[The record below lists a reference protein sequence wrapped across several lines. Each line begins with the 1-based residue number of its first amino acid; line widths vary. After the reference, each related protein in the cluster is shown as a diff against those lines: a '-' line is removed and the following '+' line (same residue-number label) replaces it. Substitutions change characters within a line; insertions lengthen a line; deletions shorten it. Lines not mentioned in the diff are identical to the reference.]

1 MIYIHICVS
10 EKLSNQLQ
18 IFSIHLDMCN
28 LYVVP
33 ECLENI
39 YLFGILLL
47 L

>member
-1 MIYIHICVS
+1 MCMDICNNLQ
-10 EKLSNQLQ
+10 KLNTKFQ

-33 ECLENI
+33 ECLKNI

-47 L
+47 V